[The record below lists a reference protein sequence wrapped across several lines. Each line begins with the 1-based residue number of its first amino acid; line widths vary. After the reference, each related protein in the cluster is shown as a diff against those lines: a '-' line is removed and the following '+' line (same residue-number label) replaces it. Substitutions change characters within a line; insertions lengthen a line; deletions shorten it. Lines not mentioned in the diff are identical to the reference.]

1 MLQTSVFSQYALPLV
16 CRATDMKNVEL

>member
-1 MLQTSVFSQYALPLV
+1 MSQTSVFSQYALPLV